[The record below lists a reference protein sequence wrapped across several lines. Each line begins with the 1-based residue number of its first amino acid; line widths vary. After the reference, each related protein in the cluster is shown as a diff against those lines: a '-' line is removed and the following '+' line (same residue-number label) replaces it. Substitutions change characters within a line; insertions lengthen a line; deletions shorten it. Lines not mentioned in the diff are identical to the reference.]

1 VVGDKFLY
9 RRILPIEDYP
19 IVLMMNGFTRSPYPT
34 SDVRAVKKLQ
44 QYINKIRSLIIANAA
59 SSTNPKILLPTG
71 SVDLAEFERKWNEV
85 GSVAI
90 EVDMDEGHLP
100 IIPQIAPLPAS
111 LYQNELQAKNDIDHQ
126 LGLYELM
133 QGNAQAAPQT
143 YKATIALDE
152 FGQRKIKSKLMDI
165 EGGLRRIAKV
175 AIPLMQQLWTS
186 EKIARVVQPNNS
198 LTEYAINKRMY
209 DDKGAEIGVMNDI
222 TRGSYDVVVVAGS
235 TLPTNRFA
243 QLEFYM
249 DAYEKGI
256 IDRQEVLKK
265 TEIFDAEG
273 VLMRIDEIAAL
284 QQQLQQSEEQIKEMK
299 GDIQTKDRELSHL
312 EKRIETEK
320 FKSKLNQTQSDMQA
334 TSTLYRARLQDELK
348 KVSQKAKEGDTR

>member
-1 VVGDKFLY
+1 
-9 RRILPIEDYP
+9 
-19 IVLMMNGFTRSPYPT
+19 
-34 SDVRAVKKLQ
+34 
-44 QYINKIRSLIIANAA
+44 
-59 SSTNPKILLPTG
+59 
-71 SVDLAEFERKWNEV
+71 
-85 GSVAI
+85 
-90 EVDMDEGHLP
+90 
-100 IIPQIAPLPAS
+100 
-111 LYQNELQAKNDIDHQ
+111 
-126 LGLYELM
+126 
-133 QGNAQAAPQT
+133 
-143 YKATIALDE
+143 
-152 FGQRKIKSKLMDI
+152 
-165 EGGLRRIAKV
+165 
-175 AIPLMQQLWTS
+175 MQQLWTS